1 MPKQRRVSAKRG
13 MARQIQMSELFTPAD
28 NAGVQNNLKSLIFIN
43 NIFLAAILRLV
54 TRDYS
59 IHQSKG
65 MIKFRTRLGRV
76 WTKASIKTGLCGG
89 ASSLVTSTR
98 ASGADGTS

>member
-43 NIFLAAILRLV
+43 NICLAAILRLV

-59 IHQSKG
+59 IHQSTG
-65 MIKFRTRLGRV
+65 MIKLRTRLGRV
-76 WTKASIKTGLCGG
+76 WTKASIKTDLCGG
-89 ASSLVTSTR
+89 VPSLVTNAR
-98 ASGADGTS
+98 ASSADRSS